1 MKKYAKGKFYTEINE
16 NLKDIK
22 SSNSRLYWKAIKML
36 LKNESSDNKTPPLHD
51 PWNNMNLD
59 YGNEET
65 CNILNTYFCSVTH
78 LENENNILLRAQ
90 KRIK

>member
-36 LKNESSDNKTPPLHD
+36 LKNESPDNKTPPLHN